1 LEGRLIPEPQR
12 GHVLEL
18 LKALGPTGDAFVLAG
33 AQAMKFAVANARA
46 TKDFDFI
53 LDVIAL
59 RSDSTSLAS
68 VLMKLGYR
76 AVEGARNFQ
85 FEKAIPDSAEIV
97 RLEFM
102 GPDEHKRQ
110 GDFRVDVQDGVHAR
124 ACTGGKIVLAESD
137 LHAISGR
144 LPNGTA
150 VTENVR
156 VTRPHALVML
166 KCLAVDERYRN
177 IRGAAHARHD
187 REEARIHAADIVAIL
202 SAQQDLV
209 GFAEKFRI
217 QFGLEPDLGGRIK
230 KIVEDYFK
238 DLNAPGLLVYEEFLV
253 NSSEASS
260 DRRTI
265 GGELGRAKEV
275 LEYLLT
281 AK

>member
-12 GHVLEL
+12 SHVLDL
-18 LKALGPTGDAFVLAG
+18 LRALGPTGDAFVLAG

-97 RLEFM
+97 RVEFM

-110 GDFRVDVQDGVHAR
+110 DDFRVDVQDGVHAR
-124 ACTGGKIVLAESD
+124 ACTGGRIVLAESD

-144 LPNGTA
+144 LPDGTG
-150 VTENVR
+150 R
-156 VTRPHALVML
+156 HR
-166 KCLAVDERYRN
+166 RYGKPSCN
-177 IRGAAHARHD
+177 QAARARH
-187 REEARIHAADIVAIL
+187 
-202 SAQQDLV
+202 
-209 GFAEKFRI
+209 AEMPR
-217 QFGLEPDLGGRIK
+217 GR
-230 KIVEDYFK
+230 
-238 DLNAPGLLVYEEFLV
+238 
-253 NSSEASS
+253 
-260 DRRTI
+260 
-265 GGELGRAKEV
+265 
-275 LEYLLT
+275 
-281 AK
+281 